1 MHGAA
6 DLLLIIDTG
15 KGILKDKHDFVFER
29 FTQLDDFMRGTGLGL
44 PICRL
49 LAEKF
54 GGSLVIDADYTQRC
68 CFVLR
73 LPWAFQARLN
83 TLSCPLHPG
92 YKGRKLVKV
101 FRVIQQ
107 TTQEG
112 QGCRAIP
119 FLSLYPRPG
128 RLGNRRLK

>member
-54 GGSLVIDADYTQRC
+54 GGSLVFDADFSQIE
-68 CFVLR
+68 L
-73 LPWAFQARLN
+73 
-83 TLSCPLHPG
+83 
-92 YKGRKLVKV
+92 
-101 FRVIQQ
+101 
-107 TTQEG
+107 
-112 QGCRAIP
+112 
-119 FLSLYPRPG
+119 
-128 RLGNRRLK
+128 